1 MIKVNVI
8 VGNKN
13 WIKFIRKPEAYLKR
27 KINLLNKKKILFKK
41 NVFFSLLLSN
51 NSEIKK
57 INKKFRN
64 KDKATDVLSFPFYEK
79 NEIKNLLKNN
89 SEF

>member
-27 KINLLNKKKILFKK
+27 KINLLNKNL
-41 NVFFSLLLSN
+41 
-51 NSEIKK
+51 EIKTKQQMSYHFRFMKKMKLK
-57 INKKFRN
+57 I
-64 KDKATDVLSFPFYEK
+64 Y
-79 NEIKNLLKNN
+79 
-89 SEF
+89 

>member
-41 NVFFSLLLSN
+41 NVFFS
-51 NSEIKK
+51 KK
-57 INKKFRN
+57 NKLYK
-64 KDKATDVLSFPFYEK
+64 
-79 NEIKNLLKNN
+79 
-89 SEF
+89 